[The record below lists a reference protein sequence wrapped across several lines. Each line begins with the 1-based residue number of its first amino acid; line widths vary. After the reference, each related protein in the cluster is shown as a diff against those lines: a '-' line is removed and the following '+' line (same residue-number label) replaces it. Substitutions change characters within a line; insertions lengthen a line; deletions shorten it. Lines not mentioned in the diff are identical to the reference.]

1 MRFSMPGTPAELNG
15 GRSEPS
21 KDHMVSDR
29 TGYTTKAPEDAS
41 AKSFAVVLGKPS
53 YNTGLILTVRSLCSA
68 SFEMEQGRLR
78 ISSSDNLP
86 SNPHNPI
93 SPPHSCVLTFP
104 QPKSTVYRHLLHK
117 HLKKCNVTKRPTLA
131 CYTKNLNSGLVDY
144 LCSPEEMTPL
154 LTFPAAVIE
163 TLTAK
168 VEAAYSEHAHKI
180 ERDVRDH
187 PILAGEIVDPKYGS
201 SALKHLKQQ
210 ASILGHLQSL
220 GMLAPRTC
228 FIEFGAGKDFGL
240 RCLLSTLQPHTV
252 TGDTGDLSD
261 PNLPQSKRLC
271 QQQPAPRLEAIL
283 MALCCHHRCTWASV
297 VGRRFFEQLGFTPVD
312 FHLITHMSS
321 WAVCGVRAEDIEW
334 DHSAEGGAQNCH
346 THYVPHPK
354 EEIGLKCKRLIDIA
368 RVWEL
373 RQAGLDARLVYYV
386 DKTVS
391 LENVLLVATIKRS
404 EQETSV

>member
-1 MRFSMPGTPAELNG
+1 M
-15 GRSEPS
+15 
-21 KDHMVSDR
+21 
-29 TGYTTKAPEDAS
+29 
-41 AKSFAVVLGKPS
+41 
-53 YNTGLILTVRSLCSA
+53 
-68 SFEMEQGRLR
+68 
-78 ISSSDNLP
+78 LP
-86 SNPHNPI
+86 SP
-93 SPPHSCVLTFP
+93 S
-104 QPKSTVYRHLLHK
+104 
-117 HLKKCNVTKRPTLA
+117 
-131 CYTKNLNSGLVDY
+131 
-144 LCSPEEMTPL
+144 
-154 LTFPAAVIE
+154 
-163 TLTAK
+163 
-168 VEAAYSEHAHKI
+168 
-180 ERDVRDH
+180 
-187 PILAGEIVDPKYGS
+187 
-201 SALKHLKQQ
+201 
-210 ASILGHLQSL
+210 
-220 GMLAPRTC
+220 
-228 FIEFGAGKDFGL
+228 DFGL